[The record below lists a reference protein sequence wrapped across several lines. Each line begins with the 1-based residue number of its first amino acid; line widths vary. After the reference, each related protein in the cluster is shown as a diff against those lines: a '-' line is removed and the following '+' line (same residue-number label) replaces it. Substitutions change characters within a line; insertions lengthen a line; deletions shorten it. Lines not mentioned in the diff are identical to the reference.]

1 MKPTVTLARKAREG
15 SVTPDDPRVP
25 VSMTVNGGVRSMT
38 VEPRRTL
45 LDALR
50 DELGLTAM
58 STAAE
63 FAPAWRSPRCRT
75 ASTSRRLK
83 GWPHFEFGIVPGDWV
98 NLLWPEVIGSIRGRY
113 FILTG
118 AQEQGGSHD
127 QKCPLCRDWVRR
139 NLLDS
144 LGRRP
149 FFGDGPF
156 ASRDIHDVSAL

>member
-25 VSMTVNGGVRSMT
+25 VSMTVNGGV
-38 VEPRRTL
+38 
-45 LDALR
+45 
-50 DELGLTAM
+50 
-58 STAAE
+58 
-63 FAPAWRSPRCRT
+63 
-75 ASTSRRLK
+75 K
-83 GWPHFEFGIVPGDWV
+83 GWPHFEFGIEPGDGV

-127 QKCPLCRDWVRR
+127 QECPLCRDWVRR
-139 NLLDS
+139 NVLDS

-149 FFGDGPF
+149 VFGDGPF